1 MENKKISNI
10 RYIKEK
16 YLSEK
21 KDKAVIKVLIDKKK
35 DFYNKFDPQ
44 KISIDYVIVD
54 YITNEAYNIP
64 FKYKIIIE
72 FCCDELSEEE
82 KNKIR
87 KMIRDYYAMQISNE
101 DSIIKANTIK
111 SLFFMLIGILM
122 VIYSFVGKNIFGNVY
137 QEVVCVIGWVLLW
150 EGIDILALFNSSERI
165 ERKNLKQLYYSEIIF
180 SDKLE
185 LKD

>member
-1 MENKKISNI
+1 MKNKKNSDFQ
-10 RYIKEK
+10 YIKEK

-21 KDKAVIKVLIDKKK
+21 KDKAVIKVLVDKKN
-35 DFYNKFDPQ
+35 DFYNKFDPR
-44 KISIDYVIVD
+44 KFSIDSNIVD

-64 FKYKIIIE
+64 FRYKIIIE
-72 FCCDELSEEE
+72 FCSEQLSEEE
-82 KNKIR
+82 KNKIK
-87 KMIRDYYAMQISNE
+87 KMIKDYYAMQIYNE
-101 DSIIKANTIK
+101 DYIIRTNIIK
-111 SLFFMLIGILM
+111 SLFFILFGVLM
-122 VIYSFVGKNIFGNVY
+122 VVYSFLGKNIFGNVY

-165 ERKNLKQLYYSEIIF
+165 ERKNFKQLYYSEIIF